1 LELLIF
7 MQDRLAKG
15 AMWVAG
21 TRVLVN
27 LVAFASTILLARLL
41 VPADFGIVAIAT
53 TVAALVTSTTEL
65 SLASALVQHRDPQDH
80 HFDTAW
86 TLNAAR
92 SLLLAG
98 LIAGSATAV
107 ARLYG
112 EPRLANV
119 MLAIAG
125 LTIISGLTNPRLVLF
140 TRKLIFWQNFAM
152 GVSTKVAGFIVSIAV
167 AYVYRSYWA
176 LIAGMAA
183 SEVVGLILSYVLV
196 RYRPRFSLAGWREL
210 LSFSVWLSL
219 GQLVNTLNWKS
230 DPLFIG
236 FFLGPT
242 TLGFYS
248 YGIRLANLPTVEA
261 TAPIAQTL
269 FPAFARIGSDKDRLR
284 KAFQKSQALLS
295 AVALPIG
302 IGFALLAEPIIRLLL
317 SEKWLPAVPV
327 VQILASIIAIQT
339 LGTAARPL
347 SMALGQTQL
356 LFQRDVLSMFIR
368 VPLLILGAV
377 AAGLSGVL
385 YARIASGL
393 IGLYLNM
400 HLVRTLI
407 DLGLGKQIRANG
419 RSLAAAGAMALVVGL
434 VQYGGF
440 AANLGPVSPL
450 LSLFGLIFL
459 GALVYLG
466 AMALLW
472 IGAGRPAGPES
483 VAVEVAIKLKAR
495 LTQRAAADPTPA
507 DKRFEE

>member
-1 LELLIF
+1 
-7 MQDRLAKG
+7 MRDRLAKG

-27 LVAFASTILLARLL
+27 LVGFASTILLARLL
-41 VPADFGIVAIAT
+41 VPADFGIMAIAT
-53 TVAALVTSTTEL
+53 TVATLVTSATEL
-65 SLASALVQHRDPQDH
+65 SLAAALVQHRDPQDH
-80 HFDTAW
+80 HFNTAW
-86 TLNAAR
+86 TMNATR
-92 SLLLAG
+92 SLLIAG
-98 LIAGSATAV
+98 LIAASATAL

-125 LTIISGLTNPRLVLF
+125 VTMLGGLANPRLVIF
-140 TRKLIFWQNFAM
+140 TRKLIFWQHFAM

-183 SEVVGLILSYVLV
+183 GQLVSLILSYVLV
-196 RYRPRFSLAGWREL
+196 PYRPRFSLAGWREL
-210 LSFSVWLSL
+210 LSFSVWLSF
-219 GQLVNTLNWKS
+219 GQLVNTINWKS

-236 FFLGPT
+236 YFLGPT

-248 YGIRLANLPTVEA
+248 YGERLAQLPTVET

-269 FPAFARIGSDKDRLR
+269 FPAFARIGGDTARLR
-284 KAFQKSQALLS
+284 TAFQKSQTLLT
-295 AVALPIG
+295 AVALPLG
-302 IGFALLAEPIIRLLL
+302 IGFALLADPIIRLLL
-317 SEKWLPAVPV
+317 TEKWLPAVPV
-327 VQILASIIAIQT
+327 IQVLAGIFA
-339 LGTAARPL
+339 LGTIGSAARPL
-347 SMALGQTQL
+347 GMALGRTQL
-356 LFQRDVLSMFIR
+356 LFKRDVLGLCIR
-368 VPLLILGAV
+368 VPLLMLGAAV
-377 AAGLSGVL
+377 AGLPGVL
-385 YARIASGL
+385 YARIVTWL
-393 IGLYLNM
+393 IGVCINM
-400 HLVRTLI
+400 HLVRMLI
-407 DLGLGKQIRANG
+407 DLRFAEQLRANS
-419 RSLAAAGAMALVVGL
+419 RSLAAAGAMAVVVGL

-440 AANLGPVSPL
+440 AADLDRFSPL

-472 IGAGRPAGPES
+472 VAAGRPAGPES

-495 LTQRAAADPTPA
+495 LTQRAAADPMPA